1 MRERERD
8 EVHVSSHAKLFDE
21 RSSVNRFTNTVIN
34 QNIWKSALFYTNT
47 YAGAYAGGDTG
58 EGGFQSKELM
68 QSQVTG
74 S

>member
-1 MRERERD
+1 MRERD
-8 EVHVSSHAKLFDE
+8 EVQVSSHAKLFDE

-47 YAGAYAGGDTG
+47 YEGAYVGGDTG